1 MTNRRQSTKTAKSKV
16 TSRERKS
23 MRRKSGQKASRYLKQ
38 AGFFGLLT
46 ILGLLASIFA
56 SASSAETKRIDST
69 NSDSSAV
76 LFIVNST
83 ADTNNGA
90 CTTTAGG
97 CTLREAIIAAN
108 ANPGR
113 DSIVFDTGTSA
124 PTINVTSALPTITDE
139 VGIAGVWGPTSG
151 GVQLNG
157 ENAGAGTNGLRVSA
171 GNSEIRGLTIN
182 RFSGAG
188 IRLEGGG
195 TNTILECTIGTNTAG
210 TAALPNGVGVAI
222 INSANNYIGLYNLIS
237 GNTGD
242 GIFIDGGASD
252 NNSVAGNIIGT
263 NRNRTAAIPNGAN
276 GVIIRNGSNNTI
288 GEPVIN
294 GNANIISGNATNG
307 VMIVGANAT
316 ENLVIGNNIG
326 LNGAGLSDLG
336 NGDNGVYIFN
346 GAHDNVVGK
355 YVDGHNT
362 AYGNIISG
370 NDGDGVRIE
379 GAGTNGNVL
388 AKNVIG
394 LNLNENKAANT
405 NHGVFIGGGA
415 SNNSVGD
422 LFWGYGNLISG
433 NDIDGVRIE
442 GATTSGNVVT
452 YSTVGLNSAKTSA
465 RPNVANGITILNSPN
480 NQIGTI
486 TGFGDPVNTIAGNG
500 ANGIY
505 ISGATATGNLVRNS
519 TIGGAGAL
527 RNVSNGIHISG
538 GAGGSVIGSDNN
550 RQNQNVITGN
560 GGDGIFIDSGLNN
573 RIGTNSISSNSGLGI
588 DLGADGVTANDA
600 GDADAGANNLQN
612 FPVLTAAV
620 LRETQAVL
628 NGTLNSAPNQTYTI
642 QFFASDACDA
652 SGFGEATGDVGGG
665 NQVTTD
671 AGGNASFSFTS
682 SVNSG
687 YPGTVAAGKFITAVA
702 TNASGSSSELS
713 QCRQVVNEP
722 AGTLQF
728 NSAAYSVAESGG
740 NLTVTVTRTGG
751 ANGYVQV
758 NFSTVNA
765 TAIAGQDYESASGT
779 LYFGPSETSLTFD
792 VPVNEDTLDEANEAF
807 LVKLINPTGGA
818 ALGTPSTST
827 VTITDND
834 TAGTLQ
840 FSAAAV
846 SVNESAATATVTVT
860 RAGGAASGVSV
871 NYATANG
878 TATAGTDYTNA
889 SGTLTFEANETSKTF
904 TVPILEDTRDE
915 TNETVTLT
923 LSNPTGGATLGSPNP
938 ATLTITDNDAT
949 PTLSINN
956 ASAVE
961 GNSGASNMTFTVTLS
976 AASGQAVSVNWATA
990 NGTAIAPGD
999 YAAGGGALTFN
1010 AGETTKQVIVAVVG
1024 DTIVEANEAFVVNL
1038 SSATNATIAD
1048 SQGTGTINNDDTC
1061 SYTISPTAQSFPA
1074 SGGSGGV
1081 NVTAPVGCAWTA
1093 ASGAAWLT
1101 ISGANSGSGNGSVN
1115 FSVAANASAGQRA
1128 ANLTIGG
1135 QTFAVTQ
1142 SAPATVARAKWVDFD
1157 GDGKTDI
1164 SIFRPSAGEWWYL
1177 RSGDNQSRAFQF
1189 GAGTDKIVPGD
1200 YTGDGKTDVAFF
1212 RPASGEWFVLRSEDS
1227 SFYSFPFG
1235 ATGDVPVPNDYDG
1248 DGKTDAAV
1256 FRPSNSTWY
1265 VNKSTG
1271 GTLIQQFGQTG
1282 DVPVVADYDGDAK
1295 ADIAIYRVASG
1306 QWWIQRSSLG
1316 MIAFQFGNSADKP
1329 VQSDYTSDGKADV
1342 AFFRPASG
1350 EWFVLRSENQS
1361 FYSFPFGASGDLPV
1375 AGDYDGDG
1383 KSDAA
1388 VFRPSNTTWYVQQTT
1403 AGTLI
1408 RQFGN
1413 AGDKPVP
1420 NAFVP

>member
-1 MTNRRQSTKTAKSKV
+1 
-16 TSRERKS
+16 
-23 MRRKSGQKASRYLKQ
+23 
-38 AGFFGLLT
+38 
-46 ILGLLASIFA
+46 
-56 SASSAETKRIDST
+56 
-69 NSDSSAV
+69 
-76 LFIVNST
+76 
-83 ADTNNGA
+83 
-90 CTTTAGG
+90 
-97 CTLREAIIAAN
+97 
-108 ANPGR
+108 
-113 DSIVFDTGTSA
+113 
-124 PTINVTSALPTITDE
+124 
-139 VGIAGVWGPTSG
+139 
-151 GVQLNG
+151 
-157 ENAGAGTNGLRVSA
+157 
-171 GNSEIRGLTIN
+171 
-182 RFSGAG
+182 
-188 IRLEGGG
+188 
-195 TNTILECTIGTNTAG
+195 
-210 TAALPNGVGVAI
+210 
-222 INSANNYIGLYNLIS
+222 
-237 GNTGD
+237 
-242 GIFIDGGASD
+242 
-252 NNSVAGNIIGT
+252 
-263 NRNRTAAIPNGAN
+263 
-276 GVIIRNGSNNTI
+276 
-288 GEPVIN
+288 
-294 GNANIISGNATNG
+294 
-307 VMIVGANAT
+307 
-316 ENLVIGNNIG
+316 
-326 LNGAGLSDLG
+326 LG
-336 NGDNGVYIFN
+336 NGGNGVHIFN
-346 GAHDNVVGK
+346 AAHDNVVGK

-370 NDGDGVRIE
+370 NNGDGVRIE
-379 GAGTNGNVL
+379 GVGTNGNVL

-405 NHGVFIGGGA
+405 NHGVFIGFGA

-422 LFWGYGNLISG
+422 LFWGYGNIISG

-442 GATTSGNVVT
+442 GATTSGNIVT
-452 YSTVGLNSAKTSA
+452 YSTIGLNAAKTLA
-465 RPNVANGITILNSPN
+465 RPNVANGITVLNSPN
-480 NQIGTI
+480 NQIGTT

-500 ANGIY
+500 ANGIF
-505 ISGATATGNLVRNS
+505 ISGAAATGNLVRNS

-538 GAGGSVIGSDNN
+538 GAGGSAIGSDND
-550 RQNQNVITGN
+550 RQNQNFINGN

-573 RIGTNSISSNSGLGI
+573 RIKTNSISNNAGLGV

-600 GDADAGANNLQN
+600 GDADTGANNLQN
-612 FPVLTAAV
+612 FPVVTAAMM
-620 LRETQAVL
+620 RETQAVL

-652 SGFGEATGDVGGG
+652 SGYGEALNYVGG

-682 SVNSG
+682 SVNSS

-702 TNASGSSSELS
+702 TNAGGSSSELS

-765 TAIAGQDYESASGT
+765 TAIAGQDYEAASGT
-779 LYFGPSETSLTFD
+779 LYFGPGETSLTFD
-792 VPVNEDTLDEANEAF
+792 VPVNEDTLDEANETF
-807 LVKLINPTGGA
+807 LVKLINPTSGA
-818 ALGTPSTST
+818 TLGTPNTST
-827 VTITDND
+827 VTIADND

-860 RAGGAASGVSV
+860 RTGGAASGVSV
-871 NYATANG
+871 NYATTNG
-878 TATAGTDYTNA
+878 TATAGTDYTTA

-915 TNETVTLT
+915 PNETVALT
-923 LSNPTGGATLGSPNP
+923 LSSPTGGATLGSPNP
-938 ATLTITDNDAT
+938 ATLTIIDNDAT

-990 NGTAIAPGD
+990 NATATAPGD
-999 YAAGGGALTFN
+999 YTTGSGVLTFN
-1010 AGETTKQVIVAVVG
+1010 AGETTKQIIVAVVG
-1024 DTIVEANEAFVVNL
+1024 DTIVEPNETFVVNL
-1038 SSATNATIAD
+1038 LTATNAAIAD
-1048 SQGTGTINNDDTC
+1048 NQGTGTINNDDIGGSLQFSASSAAIGEGAGNIVLTVTRAGGAASGVTVNYTTANGTATAGVDYTTASGTLTFGMSETSKTITVPILNDTIVEGGETFTVTLSAAAGGATLGTPVAITVTITDNDTC
-1061 SYTISPTAQSFPA
+1061 SYTISPTVQSFPA
-1074 SGGSGGV
+1074 SGGNSSI
-1081 NVTAPVGCAWTA
+1081 NVTAPSGCAWTA
-1093 ASGAAWLT
+1093 ASNAAWLT

-1115 FSVAANASAGQRA
+1115 FIVAANASAAQRT

-1135 QTFAVTQ
+1135 QTFTVNQA
-1142 SAPATVARAKWVDFD
+1142 APATVARAKWVDFD

-1164 SIFRPSAGEWWYL
+1164 SIFRPSGGEWWYL
-1177 RSGDNQSRAFQF
+1177 RSVDNQNRAFQF
-1189 GAGTDKIVPGD
+1189 GSGSDKIVPGD

-1212 RPASGEWFVLRSEDS
+1212 RPTTGEWFVLRSEDS

-1235 ATGDVPVPNDYDG
+1235 ASGDVAVPNDYDG

-1271 GTLIQQFGQTG
+1271 GTLIQQFGQNG
-1282 DVPVVADYDGDAK
+1282 DVPVVADYDGDGK

-1306 QWWIQRSSLG
+1306 QWWIQRSSSG
-1316 MIAFQFGNSADKP
+1316 MIAFQFGNSSDKP
-1329 VQSDYTSDGKADV
+1329 VQSDYTGDGKADV
-1342 AFFRPASG
+1342 AFFRPSTG

-1361 FYSFPFGASGDLPV
+1361 FYSFPFGTNGDLPV
-1375 AGDYDGDG
+1375 PGDYDGDG

-1388 VFRPSNTTWYVQQTT
+1388 VFRPSNTTWFVQQTT

-1413 AGDKPVP
+1413 TGDKPVP